1 MLNKIFR
8 WNSAKNDQLRVERG
22 ITFEEIQG
30 AIERG
35 DLVDIVKHHNQSRY
49 EKQRMLLVKL
59 SNYIYL
65 VPFVEDDFSYFL
77 KTIIPSRKATREYLG
92 AKDE

>member
-1 MLNKIFR
+1 
-8 WNSAKNDQLRVERG
+8 LRVERG